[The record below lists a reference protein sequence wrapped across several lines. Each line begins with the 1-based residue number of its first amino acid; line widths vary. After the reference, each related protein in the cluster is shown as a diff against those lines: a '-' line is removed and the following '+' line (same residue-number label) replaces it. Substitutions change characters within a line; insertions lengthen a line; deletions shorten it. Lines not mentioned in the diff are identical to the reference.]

1 MAKVKHVYICSQ
13 CNYRSP
19 QWLGKCPGCGGW
31 DTFSEAVLETR
42 TRSTAKKPRGLRPLT
57 STRNEDNKRIGT
69 SFAELDRVLGGGL
82 TRSSTILL
90 GGEPGIGKSTL
101 ALQTAANL
109 FDDGSAIY
117 VAGEESPEQLN
128 GTASRLGLK
137 TDTLQLLPERSLEVI
152 IATLADKRPDLAVI
166 DSVQVIYQESSMA
179 PPASLSQLKT
189 VTMALC
195 ETAKAAGTSIML
207 IGHVTK
213 SGDIAGPK
221 ALEHIVDTVLYLEGE
236 RFHRLRLLRAV
247 KNRFGSTNEVGVF
260 EMTETGM
267 REVERP
273 SELFL
278 AERSVNEPGSAVV
291 TVVEGTRPILAEIQ
305 ALTSPTN
312 FAYPQRVVNGVDQ
325 KRLAI
330 VLAVME
336 KRLGY
341 ELSKQDVFVNAVG
354 GLKLLEPGAD
364 LALALAVASSMLNRP
379 VAADT
384 ATFGE
389 VGLAGEVRGVGDT
402 QKRVNEAA
410 KMGFKRIIGPK
421 KSFEGVKG
429 SGAVLTGVEN
439 VVQAINAGL
448 D

>member
-1 MAKVKHVYICSQ
+1 
-13 CNYRSP
+13 
-19 QWLGKCPGCGGW
+19 
-31 DTFSEAVLETR
+31 
-42 TRSTAKKPRGLRPLT
+42 
-57 STRNEDNKRIGT
+57 
-69 SFAELDRVLGGGL
+69 
-82 TRSSTILL
+82 
-90 GGEPGIGKSTL
+90 
-101 ALQTAANL
+101 
-109 FDDGSAIY
+109 
-117 VAGEESPEQLN
+117 LN
-128 GTASRLGLK
+128 GTAARLGLK
-137 TDTLQLLPERSLEVI
+137 TDSLSVLPERSLEVI
-152 IATLADKRPDLAVI
+152 VATVADKRPDIAVI
-166 DSVQVIYQESSMA
+166 DSVQVVFVESSSA
-179 PPASLSQLKT
+179 PPGSLAQLKA

-195 ETAKAAGTSIML
+195 ETAKAAGTSIIL

-236 RFHRLRLLRAV
+236 RFHKLRLLRAT

-260 EMTETGM
+260 EMNEKGM
-267 REVERP
+267 REIERP

-278 AERSVNEPGSAVV
+278 AERSANEPGSAVV
-291 TVVEGTRPILAEIQ
+291 AVVEGTRPILAEIQ

-341 ELSKQDVFVNAVG
+341 ELSKHDVFVNAVG

-364 LALALAVASSMLNRP
+364 MALALAVASSMLNRP
-379 VAADT
+379 VASDT
-384 ATFGE
+384 AAFGE

-410 KMGFKRIIGPK
+410 KMGFKRIIGPG

-429 SGAVLTGVEN
+429 NGAVLTGVEN

-448 D
+448 E